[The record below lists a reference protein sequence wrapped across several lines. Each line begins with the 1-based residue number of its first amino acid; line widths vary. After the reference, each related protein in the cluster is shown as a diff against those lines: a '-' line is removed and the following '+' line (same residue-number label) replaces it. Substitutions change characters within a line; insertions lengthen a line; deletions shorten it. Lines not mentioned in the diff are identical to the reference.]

1 MCGPECLFSFNDLF
15 VASEGRMWTPEE
27 EASFKSLSQD
37 QRNEWVSKLAAK
49 APQFV
54 TQDKV
59 GTNGIVYRA
68 FWVE

>member
-1 MCGPECLFSFNDLF
+1 
-15 VASEGRMWTPEE
+15 MWTPEE